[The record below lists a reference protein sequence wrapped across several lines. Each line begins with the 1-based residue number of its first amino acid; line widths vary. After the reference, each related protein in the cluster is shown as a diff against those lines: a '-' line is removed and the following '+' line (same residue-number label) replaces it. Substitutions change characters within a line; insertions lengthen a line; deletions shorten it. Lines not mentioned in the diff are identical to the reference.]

1 VADGKPPQG
10 GSAGTL
16 PRWARPLGYAGLVPF
31 IACALVMLAVP
42 DADTRH
48 VAGRAL
54 LGYGAVI
61 LSFLGG
67 VHWGMVLRGAAP
79 ERSGGMLAAGVVP
92 SLVGWV
98 ALLLPF
104 EQAAAIQVA
113 GFGLFWLYEHR
124 VLGTA
129 VLPADYLA
137 LRRWLTLGVVASMG
151 LALMAPSLVQV
162 AV

>member
-1 VADGKPPQG
+1 MNGESTPA
-10 GSAGTL
+10 L
-16 PRWARPLGYAGLVPF
+16 PAWARPLGYAGLIPF
-31 IACALVMLAVP
+31 AACALVMLAVP
-42 DADTRH
+42 EAGTRD

-67 VHWGMVLRGAAP
+67 VHWGMVLRGASPQRA
-79 ERSGGMLAAGVVP
+79 GGLLAAGVVP

-104 EQAAAIQVA
+104 ERAAAVLVA

-124 VLGTA
+124 VLGPA
-129 VLPADYLA
+129 VLPQDYLA

-151 LALMAPSLVQV
+151 LALMAPSLVPS
-162 AV
+162 AS

>member
-1 VADGKPPQG
+1 MAGDGTQ
-10 GSAGTL
+10 TL
-16 PRWARPLGYAGLVPF
+16 PAWAKPLGYGGLLPF
-31 IACALVMLAVP
+31 FACALLMLAVP
-42 DADTRH
+42 DAGTRDL
-48 VAGRAL
+48 AGRAL

-67 VHWGMVLRGAAP
+67 VHWGLVLRGAAP
-79 ERSGGMLAAGVVP
+79 QRAGGLLAAGVVP

-104 EQAAAIQVA
+104 EQAAAVLVA

-124 VLGTA
+124 VLGPT
-129 VLPADYLA
+129 VLPPDFLA

-151 LALMAPSLVQV
+151 LALMAPALVPSV
-162 AV
+162 S

>member
-1 VADGKPPQG
+1 MEREPQ
-10 GSAGTL
+10 SSL
-16 PRWARPLGYAGLVPF
+16 PAWAKPLGYGGLLPF
-31 IACALVMLAVP
+31 AVCALVMLAVP
-42 DADTRH
+42 DAGTRH

-67 VHWGMVLRGAAP
+67 VHWGLVLRGASPQRA
-79 ERSGGMLAAGVVP
+79 GGLLAAGVVP

-104 EQAAAIQVA
+104 EQGAAVLAA

-129 VLPADYLA
+129 VLPQGYLA
-137 LRRWLTLGVVASMG
+137 LRRWLTLGVVAAMG
-151 LALMAPSLVQV
+151 LGLMAPALVP
-162 AV
+162 ATS

>member
-1 VADGKPPQG
+1 MSEGNPVQ
-10 GSAGTL
+10 AGPSTVL
-16 PRWARPLGYAGLVPF
+16 PAWARPLGYAGLAPF
-31 IACALVMLAVP
+31 IACALIMLALP
-42 DADTRH
+42 DAGTRH

-54 LGYGAVI
+54 LGYAAVI

-67 VHWGMVLRGAAP
+67 VHWGLVLRGAAP
-79 ERSGGMLAAGVVP
+79 ERAGGLLAAGVLP

-104 EQAAAIQVA
+104 EQAAAILVA
-113 GFGLFWLYEHR
+113 GFGLLWLYEHR

-151 LALMAPSLVQV
+151 LALMASALVPSRV
-162 AV
+162 

>member
-1 VADGKPPQG
+1 MSVEAAQ
-10 GSAGTL
+10 AL
-16 PRWARPLGYAGLVPF
+16 PAWARPLGYGGLVPF
-31 IACALVMLAVP
+31 VACALVMLAVP
-42 DADTRH
+42 EDGTRDL
-48 VAGRAL
+48 AGRAL

-67 VHWGMVLRGAAP
+67 VHWGLVLRGAAP
-79 ERSGGMLAAGVVP
+79 QRAGGLMAAGVVP

-104 EQAAAIQVA
+104 EQATAVLVAA
-113 GFGLFWLYEHR
+113 FGLFWLYEHR

-151 LALMAPSLVQV
+151 LALMAPTLVPSLS
-162 AV
+162 